1 MTGIPIKIIKKG
13 SKEIVLKKERYQP
26 NMPAVIVYTSGTTG
40 EPKGV
45 LHTNDSLNA
54 DAVAKAMMKKKPEH
68 MITGP
73 AFISAIMKSCK
84 GNMRWLKTLAGG
96 GGAISDE
103 EEKKRVAGSVLAY
116 I

>member
-1 MTGIPIKIIKKG
+1 
-13 SKEIVLKKERYQP
+13 
-26 NMPAVIVYTSGTTG
+26 MPAVIVDTSGTTG

-45 LHTNDSLNA
+45 LHMNDSLNA
-54 DAVAKAMMKKKPEH
+54 DAVAKAMMKQKPEH

-84 GNMRWLKTLAGG
+84 GNMRWLKALAGG

-103 EEKKRVAGSVLAY
+103 EEKS
-116 I
+116 

>member
-1 MTGIPIKIIKKG
+1 MSPNLEFHAISIKTECKIEKLPRQQSGWVSKKG

-54 DAVAKAMMKKKPEH
+54 DAVAKAMMK
-68 MITGP
+68 
-73 AFISAIMKSCK
+73 
-84 GNMRWLKTLAGG
+84 
-96 GGAISDE
+96 
-103 EEKKRVAGSVLAY
+103 
-116 I
+116 

>member
-1 MTGIPIKIIKKG
+1 
-13 SKEIVLKKERYQP
+13 
-26 NMPAVIVYTSGTTG
+26 MPAVIVYTSGTTG

-68 MITGP
+68 MIIGP

-84 GNMRWLKTLAGG
+84 GNMRWLKN
-96 GGAISDE
+96 ISWW
-103 EEKKRVAGSVLAY
+103 RWRNF
-116 I
+116 